1 MTQRFSFP
9 LKSLKTLPAWLTVP
23 LSAFLIT
30 RIIVWL
36 GGYFAELMLPSA
48 TGDGLWHARPDNI
61 WLDIWARWDSGF
73 YLKIIEEGYFY
84 QVGVQSSVAFFPVY
98 PLFASLLNTLL
109 DNSVLSAVIV
119 SHICLFFALIYLYR
133 LTEFEFDSAA
143 AARAVFYIA
152 SFPTAFFFSAVYT
165 ESTFILFAIATMYYA
180 RTRQWGWAAVMG
192 IMACATRIVGF
203 VLGFSLIL
211 EWMRSLGWQ
220 WTQIHRAEMWKK
232 TVRNGLAEWYNLVFI
247 GMLALGVLSYML
259 FLYQNFGDPI
269 AFWTVQSAWGRK
281 ESGVIAVIGG
291 DLWKIL
297 NQDWIA
303 GKIWWHVAVDISA
316 FIFVIIAGFKV
327 LRRLGASYAIFA
339 FLSILIPA
347 NSGSGSLVRYALVI
361 FPVFMMLGWWGQRPW
376 LDRLISTLF
385 CVFLGICSA
394 VFVNWVFMG

>member
-1 MTQRFSFP
+1 
-9 LKSLKTLPAWLTVP
+9 
-23 LSAFLIT
+23 
-30 RIIVWL
+30 
-36 GGYFAELMLPSA
+36 
-48 TGDGLWHARPDNI
+48 
-61 WLDIWARWDSGF
+61 
-73 YLKIIEEGYFY
+73 
-84 QVGVQSSVAFFPVY
+84 
-98 PLFASLLNTLL
+98 
-109 DNSVLSAVIV
+109 
-119 SHICLFFALIYLYR
+119 
-133 LTEFEFDSAA
+133 
-143 AARAVFYIA
+143 
-152 SFPTAFFFSAVYT
+152 
-165 ESTFILFAIATMYYA
+165 
-180 RTRQWGWAAVMG
+180 
-192 IMACATRIVGF
+192 MACATRIVGF